1 MANIITGSRILIS
14 VVLLLCPALSPAFF
28 IFYMIAGITD
38 MADGA
43 VARKTG
49 TVCKFGSRFDSIA
62 DFVFVT
68 VCLIKIL
75 PVVDI
80 PLWLYEWITIIALI
94 KISNIIFGYAMQK
107 RFVAV
112 HTLMNKATG
121 MLLFMLPMT
130 LSIFPLKYS
139 GLPIC
144 LVATFAAINEGLRIG
159 RNNQ

>member
-14 VVLLLCPALSPAFF
+14 VVLLLYPALSPAFF

-75 PVVDI
+75 PVMDI

-121 MLLFMLPMT
+121 LMLFMLPLT
-130 LSIFPLKYS
+130 LSIFPFKYS
-139 GLPIC
+139 GIPVC
-144 LVATFAAINEGLRIG
+144 LVATFAAIHEGLRIG

>member
-28 IFYMIAGITD
+28 IFYIIAGITD

-144 LVATFAAINEGLRIG
+144 LVATFAAIHEGLRIG

>member
-28 IFYMIAGITD
+28 IFYIIAGITD

-75 PVVDI
+75 PVMDI

-144 LVATFAAINEGLRIG
+144 LVATFAAIHEGLRIG

>member
-28 IFYMIAGITD
+28 LFYMIAGITD

-75 PVVDI
+75 PVMDI

-144 LVATFAAINEGLRIG
+144 LVATFAAIHEGLRIG